1 MTGKNGSLLLII
13 LVCALGFS
21 SKAQYHQRVL
31 QMMNTNSVNKK
42 EIPIHLPDSLD
53 DKNLDNEISQN
64 FDSLLNTW
72 YVKNA
77 FKADRQK
84 STSRP
89 VTFNTVLSDS
99 VYIDRLR
106 NLDSFIPL
114 PFNQTVR
121 NLIGFYTEKRPGLV
135 SIMMGL
141 ADYYFPLFEE
151 VLSKYN
157 LPLELKYLPVIES
170 ALNPKAISRVKASGL
185 WQFMFG
191 TAKLYNL
198 EISSFVDERFD
209 PVKSTEAAA
218 RYLSDLYAIYGD
230 WHVALAAYNCGPGNV
245 NKAIKRAGG
254 KQNYWEIYK
263 YLPKETRGYIPT
275 FIAATYVMNYA
286 KDHNITASL
295 PSFKIFTD
303 TIKINS
309 YFHFEQ
315 IASVLK
321 IPIEELR
328 QLNPQYKNDIIPA
341 KSDKPYVLNL
351 PQEKIS
357 SFIEEQSQIYAYNR
371 DKYFPNNE
379 LTIPSENNQLLA
391 MSGKKKVIYTVKK
404 GESTASIA
412 KKNHVTVASLIKW
425 NNIHH
430 NKIKAGQ
437 ELAIYVTEKKDT
449 PSKQSLISTQPKQD
463 KAVAENLTAAKK
475 DSIPESTKVIKS
487 AIDDDNDFTYYTVRS
502 GDSLYTIAKQFSGV
516 SHRDII
522 ALNQIKDTRGLVP
535 GQKLKIPI
543 RDSN

>member
-1 MTGKNGSLLLII
+1 MTGKNGTLLLIL
-13 LVCALGFS
+13 LVCAIGFS

-31 QMMNTNSVNKK
+31 QMMNNNAVNKK

-53 DKNLDNEISQN
+53 DKNIDSEISQN

-77 FKADRQK
+77 FKADAQK

-89 VTFNTVLSDS
+89 VAFNTVLSDS
-99 VYIDRLR
+99 IYIDRLR

-114 PFNQTVR
+114 PFNQTVK
-121 NLIGFYTEKRPGLV
+121 NLIGFYTQKRPGLV
-135 SIMMGL
+135 SIMLGL

-198 EISSFVDERFD
+198 EMSSFVDERFD

-218 RYLSDLYAIYGD
+218 RYLSELYSIYGD

-245 NKAIKRAGG
+245 NKAIKRSGG

-286 KDHNITASL
+286 KEHNITASL
-295 PSFKIFTD
+295 PSFKLFTD
-303 TIKINS
+303 TIKVNS
-309 YFHFEQ
+309 YFHLEQ

-321 IPIEELR
+321 IPIDELR

-341 KSDKPYVLNL
+341 KEDKSYVLNL
-351 PQEKIS
+351 PQENIS

-371 DKYFPNNE
+371 DKYFPGNR
-379 LTIPSENNQLLA
+379 LAIPAENGQLLA
-391 MSGKKKVIYTVKK
+391 INGKKKIIYTVKK

-412 KKNHVTVASLIKW
+412 KKNHVTVANLVAW

-437 ELAIYVTEKKDT
+437 ELAIYVTDKKSAS
-449 PSKQSLISTQPKQD
+449 SKQLLTSTPPSQD
-463 KAVAENLTAAKK
+463 KAIAENLTAAKK
-475 DSIPESTKVIKS
+475 DSVVEKQTVIKNV
-487 AIDDDNDFTYYTVRS
+487 IKDDSDFTYYTVRS

-522 ALNQIKDTRGLVP
+522 ALNQITDTRGLVP
-535 GQKLKIPI
+535 GQKLKIPV

>member
-1 MTGKNGSLLLII
+1 MTGKNGTLLLIL
-13 LVCALGFS
+13 LVCAVGFS

-31 QMMNTNSVNKK
+31 QMMNNNPVNKK

-53 DKNLDNEISQN
+53 DKNIDSEISQN

-77 FKADRQK
+77 FKADAQR

-89 VTFNTVLSDS
+89 VTLNTVLSDS
-99 VYIDRLR
+99 VYIERLR

-114 PFNQTVR
+114 PFNQTVK
-121 NLIGFYTEKRPGLV
+121 NLIGFYTQKRPGLV
-135 SIMMGL
+135 SIMLGL

-198 EISSFVDERFD
+198 EMSSFVDERFD

-218 RYLSDLYAIYGD
+218 RYLSELYSIYGD

-245 NKAIKRAGG
+245 NKAIKRSGG

-286 KDHNITASL
+286 KEHNITASL
-295 PSFKIFTD
+295 PSFKLFTD

-309 YFHFEQ
+309 YFHLEQ

-321 IPIEELR
+321 IPIDELR

-341 KSDKPYVLNL
+341 KEDKPYILNL
-351 PQEKIS
+351 PQENIS
-357 SFIEEQSQIYAYNR
+357 SFIEAQSQIYAYNR
-371 DKYFPNNE
+371 DKYFPGNQ
-379 LTIPSENNQLLA
+379 LTIPAENGQLLA
-391 MSGKKKVIYTVKK
+391 MNGKRKIIYTVKK

-412 KKNHVTVASLIKW
+412 KKNHVTVANLVAW

-437 ELAIYVTEKKDT
+437 ELAIYVIDKKGSS
-449 PSKQSLISTQPKQD
+449 SKQQLAGTPPTQD
-463 KAVAENLTAAKK
+463 KALAENLTAEKK
-475 DSIPESTKVIKS
+475 DSAVENQTAIKNVIKEDS
-487 AIDDDNDFTYYTVRS
+487 DFTYYTVRS

-522 ALNQIKDTRGLVP
+522 ALNQITDTRGLVP
-535 GQKLKIPI
+535 GQKLKIPV